1 MQGCLY
7 LSDNKNGMDSG
18 FIDVPEGAI
27 VNKLFI
33 FLYGQKKRITFAQII
48 LQCAIITYDRIKN
61 KSQISRRGPSAFC

>member
-1 MQGCLY
+1 M
-7 LSDNKNGMDSG
+7 DNG
-18 FIDVPEGAI
+18 FIDVTEGTI